1 LTYLDSILP
10 QWEMRSALLAL
21 LRHLLA
27 FMLVQT
33 SPDSAS
39 LFWSQ
44 IEGQVLLVL
53 IEEAELRTLV
63 CVDDCEDLGD

>member
-1 LTYLDSILP
+1 
-10 QWEMRSALLAL
+10 MRSALLAL

-27 FMLVQT
+27 FMLAQT

-39 LFWSQ
+39 LLWSQ